1 MFVIQFEYYGLFL
14 SPWFCNQNNQKW

>member
-14 SPWFCNQNNQKW
+14 SPWFCN